1 VQIKKQYSIDYIL
14 KRQKMNFILKR
25 RILISMLF
33 IGLTMLGYVSYKK
46 LSVELIP
53 NAQLP
58 FLIVQVMTPIE
69 MDPSYIE
76 TQAIIPIEGA
86 IGTLEGVEKIE
97 SNISSSNGNIFIYYN
112 QNANLKYANLK
123 LQEKIDIVKP
133 SIPVD
138 FFINVIKIDLKEL
151 TNQFMVLQV
160 RGEGGADRIRNI
172 ADREIKPHFDNINGI
187 AGVRVFG
194 GKENS
199 IEIRLNERAC
209 KANGISIAQV
219 RNLLNNNGANKA
231 FVGKVSDGTNKLFVN
246 VSSEYTDIKDIGNM
260 IVKETGPVLL
270 KDVAEI
276 FFGVKEQSS
285 YSRVNGLDAVTI
297 SLANDNQAN
306 LINLSHAALSMV
318 KEMNKTL
325 APEGVEIVV
334 QNNTS
339 EIMEKN
345 INQIIN
351 LAITGGLLAVLILW
365 FFLRNIRLVTI
376 IAVSIPV
383 SVFAAYNFFYAYN
396 ISINSLTLVG
406 MALAIGM
413 LVDNSVVVLENIY
426 RLAGEGK
433 DPETAVKQG
442 TIEVWRS
449 VFASTLTTVIVF
461 MPFIF
466 ADNYMVKI
474 IGKNIGVS
482 IISTLLISLSV
493 ALLFIPMATY
503 FLLTRK
509 ANSNSEIFKKL
520 SLHNRLIQGYHLLL
534 KASMRKPASTI
545 IGTLVVFFAAL
556 LISLTLSIN
565 TSQDVQTPNFR
576 LSVTMPGGSTLEKT
590 DAVVAEIESRLAKIP
605 EKEDIVSRIEEEQA
619 TVTLNL
625 SKEWDKKSKRTL
637 PEIKN
642 DISEKVKNISSAEIS
657 MDELSTSGG
666 FSGGGGSEQNDN
678 PGEDFMNLLG
688 IGSKK
693 ESIIIKGQNFGQM
706 KNLANDVKSYVDDLS
721 TIYSSNINVQENK
734 PEVHLYFDMDYLGRN
749 SFTLMNLSSSLSSFS
764 REYSSGA
771 KYKQGTDTYDIMIK
785 YADEAGDLKQNKDKT
800 IDDLKRLE
808 VKSSNG
814 SVMEMGELS
823 RIVFSSGM
831 GNIHRENQEKRI
843 TVTYNF
849 RDEIKNSKDLL
860 EGARQ
865 KVESI
870 VSGLN
875 IPPGI
880 AVEIVQEENQ
890 WKDLYYIIGVAFLL
904 IYMILAAVF
913 ESLATPVVLMFSIPL
928 AALGSLIALILTGN
942 SLINLNTLTGFLILL
957 GVVVNNGIILIDYT
971 NILRK
976 RGNRVQRAL
985 MTAGV
990 SRLRPILITAS
1001 TTVIAMVPL
1010 AMGKAEFVSVIGA
1023 SFAITVIGGLT
1034 LSTLLTLVFIPTF
1047 YTGLESA
1054 LNWFFALG
1062 WKNKLIQ
1069 LIIFSVSILMI
1080 YLYIDKFI
1088 WKLITTILSIILIPA
1103 STWFVMNSLRKARE
1117 TVISPDENINIYVQS
1132 LVKIYERENRWIRE
1146 WRAGTRIRKRLGFE
1160 KQFHSVKDLSQVAW
1174 QAPLLGYIFYFTYFY
1189 LQKGFWVFIFA
1200 MGTWFILSGI
1210 WNNFRELFANLTI
1223 DGRKKWLK
1231 KVSGLTDFLVFW
1243 IVPVLNLIWFQ
1254 KKWENLVVVFLLG
1267 FLWFTGLFIYKT
1279 GQKLTRENIDIY
1291 RLEGRFKGLRKN
1303 IYKIVAAVPL
1313 IGKKKKPFKAL
1324 SCVSLNIGN
1333 GMFGLLGP
1341 NGAGKTTLMRI
1352 ICGIL
1357 EQSYGK
1363 VWINGLDT
1371 QKMREELQGL
1381 IGYLPQEFGS
1391 YENMTAH
1398 EYLHYQA
1405 MLKNI
1410 IDVKTRE
1417 ERVTYVLNAVHME
1430 DRRHE
1435 KIGSYSGGMKQRM
1448 GIAQILLHLPRI
1460 LVVDEPTAGLDPRER
1475 IRFRNLLVEL
1485 SRERVVIFS
1494 THIIEDISSSCNQVA
1509 VLNKGKLRY
1518 FGKPIDMTKEAE
1530 GHVWQFNIPAK
1541 EFGTFVE
1548 KHLVVHHMSE
1558 GDSIRVRV
1566 ISDTSPWDRAVNAT
1580 PNLEDAYLWL
1590 LRRKEYQDSVNNE
1603 AANK

>member
-1 VQIKKQYSIDYIL
+1 
-14 KRQKMNFILKR
+14 
-25 RILISMLF
+25 MLF

-46 LSVELIP
+46 LSVELFP

-58 FLIVQVMTPIE
+58 TLIVQVGTPLE

-86 IGTLEGVEKIE
+86 IGTLEGIEKIE
-97 SNISSSNGNIFIYYN
+97 SNISSRYGTIMIYYN
-112 QNANLKYANLK
+112 QNADLKYANLK
-123 LQEKIDIVKP
+123 LQEKIDIVKN
-133 SIPVD
+133 SIPTE
-138 FFINVIKIDLKEL
+138 FIINVIKIDLEQL
-151 TNQFMVLQV
+151 TNQFMELQV
-160 RGEGGADRIRNI
+160 RGEGGIDRIRNI
-172 ADREIKPHFDNINGI
+172 ADREIKPEFENINGI
-187 AGVRVFG
+187 AGVQVYG

-199 IEIRLNERAC
+199 IEVRLNEKAC
-209 KANGISIAQV
+209 KANGISIGQI
-219 RNLLNNNGANKA
+219 RNLLNNNGVNKTFA
-231 FVGKVSDGTNKLFVN
+231 GKIVDGSNRLFVN
-246 VSSEYTDIKDIGNM
+246 VTSEYTDVKEIGNI
-260 IVKETGPVLL
+260 IVKTAGTVLL
-270 KDVAEI
+270 RDVAEI
-276 FFGVKEQSS
+276 FYGVKEQSS

-297 SLANDNQAN
+297 TLVNDNQAN
-306 LINLSHAALSMV
+306 LIDLSHDAIAQVNEL
-318 KEMNKTL
+318 NKKL
-325 APEGVEIVV
+325 VPEGVEVFV
-334 QNNTS
+334 QNNNA

-351 LAITGGLLAVLILW
+351 LAITGGLLAVMILW

-383 SVFAAYNFFYAYN
+383 SVYAAFNFFYAFD

-426 RLAGEGK
+426 RLAGQGK

-442 TIEVWRS
+442 ATEVWRS
-449 VFASTLTTVIVF
+449 IFAATLTTVIVF
-461 MPFIF
+461 LPFIF
-466 ADNYMVKI
+466 SDNFMVKM

-482 IISTLLISLSV
+482 IISTLVISLTV

-503 FLLTRK
+503 FLLTRTS
-509 ANSNSEIFKKL
+509 NTNSEIFKKL
-520 SLHNRLIQGYHLLL
+520 SIHNRLIQGYHLVL
-534 KASMRKPASTI
+534 KASMRNPASTI
-545 IGTLVVFFAAL
+545 IGTLVIFFAAL
-556 LISLTLSIN
+556 LISLTLSI
-565 TSQDVQTPNFR
+565 TTTQEVQTPNFR
-576 LSVTMPGGSTLEKT
+576 LTVTMPGGSTLEKT
-590 DAVVAEIESRLAKIP
+590 DAVVAEIESRLASIS
-605 EKEDIVSRIEEEQA
+605 EKEDIVSRIEEAKA
-619 TVTLNL
+619 TVTINL

-642 DISEKVKNISSAEIS
+642 DISEKTKNISSAEIS
-657 MDELSTSGG
+657 MDEMSTSGG
-666 FSGGGGSEQNDN
+666 FSGGDGGSDTYN
-678 PGEDFMNLLG
+678 PGSDFMNLLG
-688 IGSKK
+688 IGSTR
-693 ESIIIKGQNFGQM
+693 ESVIIKGQNFVQM
-706 KNLANDVKSYVDDLS
+706 KNLADDIKLYIDDLS
-721 TIYSSNINVQENK
+721 TINSSNINVQDNK
-734 PEVHLYFDMDYLGRN
+734 PEVHLLFDMDYIGRN
-749 SFTLMNLSSSLSSFS
+749 NFTLNNLASSLSTFG

-771 KYKQGTDTYDIMIK
+771 TFKQGTDSYDIMIK
-785 YADEAGDLKQNKDKT
+785 YADESGANKVNKDKT
-800 IDDLKRLE
+800 IDDLKHLE
-808 VKSSNG
+808 VSGSNG
-814 SVMEMGELS
+814 SVMEMEELS
-823 RIVFSSGM
+823 NIVFSSGM
-831 GNIHRENQEKRI
+831 GNIHRENQEKRV

-849 RDEIKNSKDLL
+849 NDEIKNSKDLL
-860 EGARQ
+860 EGARLEI
-865 KVESI
+865 ESI

-875 IPPGI
+875 IPSGI
-880 AVEIVQEENQ
+880 AVEVVHEEDQ
-890 WKDLYYIIGVAFLL
+890 LKDFYYLIGVAFLL
-904 IYMILAAVF
+904 IFMILAAVF

-942 SLINLNTLTGFLILL
+942 SLLNANTLTGFLILL

-990 SRLRPILITAS
+990 ARLRPILITAS

-1010 AMGKAEFVSVIGA
+1010 AMGQAEFVSAIGA

-1047 YTGLESA
+1047 YTGLENA
-1054 LNWFFALG
+1054 LKWFYSLSIKNKIIQFLLFALM
-1062 WKNKLIQ
+1062 IF
-1069 LIIFSVSILMI
+1069 IIYS
-1080 YLYIDKFI
+1080 YIDKFL
-1088 WKLITTILSIILIPA
+1088 WKLITTILAVILVPA
-1103 STWFVMNSLRKARE
+1103 GTWFVMNSLRKARE
-1117 TVISPDENINIYVQS
+1117 TVISPEVNINIYVQS
-1132 LVKIYERENRWIRE
+1132 LVKIYERENRWTRE
-1146 WRAGTRIRKRLGFE
+1146 WKAGAKIRKRLGLE
-1160 KQFHSVKDLSQVAW
+1160 KQYNSWNDMSQITW
-1174 QAPLLGYIFYFTYFY
+1174 QVPILGFIIYFTYFY
-1189 LQKGFWVFIFA
+1189 LNKGFWIFIFS
-1200 MGTWFILSGI
+1200 MGTWFFLSGI
-1210 WNNFRELFANLTI
+1210 WTSFSELFTNLNLK
-1223 DGRKKWLK
+1223 GEKKWLK
-1231 KVSGLTDFLVFW
+1231 KISGITDFVIFW
-1243 IVPVLNLIWFQ
+1243 IIPLLNLIWFQ
-1254 KKWENLVVVFLLG
+1254 LKWENLVVVLILG
-1267 FLWFTGLFIYKT
+1267 FLWFAGLFIYKT

-1291 RLEGRFKGLRKN
+1291 RLEGKFKGLRKTV
-1303 IYKIVAAVPL
+1303 YKIVASVPL

-1430 DRRHE
+1430 ERRHD

-1509 VLNKGKLRY
+1509 VLNKGKLSY

-1541 EFGTFVE
+1541 DFGSFVE

-1558 GDSIRVRV
+1558 GENVRVRV
-1566 ISDTSPWDRAVNAT
+1566 ISEFSPWEGAINAN

-1590 LRRKEYQDSVNNE
+1590 LRRKDYPGSANNE
-1603 AANK
+1603 TVKK